1 MNPDRAAGFRFA
13 LRDATAPAHQRLDDR
28 AARFDLGRRDD
39 YRHFLIWH
47 AAIVPG
53 LESRLTDGGIA
64 DFIPDWPQRRRA
76 DALLSDLARLGASE
90 PIAATIELA
99 GGRGALLGA
108 AYVLEGSRLGGA
120 MLVRSVDPA
129 LRGVTTAYL
138 DHGTGLKLWPRFVDI
153 LNASALS
160 GAEQQAA
167 IDAANQIFML
177 FERELEAHFEPDG
190 AVSGR

>member
-1 MNPDRAAGFRFA
+1 MP
-13 LRDATAPAHQRLDDR
+13 PQ
-28 AARFDLGRRDD
+28 
-39 YRHFLIWH
+39 
-47 AAIVPG
+47 
-53 LESRLTDGGIA
+53 A
-64 DFIPDWPQRRRA
+64 DVAFEA
-76 DALLSDLARLGASE
+76 
-90 PIAATIELA
+90 
-99 GGRGALLGA
+99 GRGALLGA

-129 LRGVTTAYL
+129 LRGVATAYL

-153 LNASALS
+153 LNTAGLS

-167 IDAANQIFML
+167 IDAANHVFML

>member
-1 MNPDRAAGFRFA
+1 M
-13 LRDATAPAHQRLDDR
+13 
-28 AARFDLGRRDD
+28 
-39 YRHFLIWH
+39 
-47 AAIVPG
+47 PG
-53 LESRLTDGGIA
+53 LEAGLTDGGIA

-90 PIAATIELA
+90 PAAANIELV
-99 GGRGALLGA
+99 GGRGALLGT

-120 MLVRSVDPA
+120 ILVRSVDPT
-129 LRGVTTAYL
+129 LRGVATAYL

-177 FERELEAHFEPDG
+177 FERELEEHFEPDG